1 MEKMRLAKPP
11 GIWHP
16 VANMKMFA
24 LMTLAVSLAY
34 PVFAA
39 DDAAPILW
47 TGTATN
53 AAGAAIATITV
64 DSSEAPD
71 LAVWGQKAGEVCAKW
86 YPIMCEL
93 LDSPGF
99 KPYSKVSLAF
109 KKDLHSPAATGRD
122 SIDISANYVREH
134 TNDIG
139 MIVHELTHVVQAYPN
154 PNPGWVTEGIAD
166 YVRISRFEPNARR
179 PRVRPN
185 RDTYHDAY
193 KTTAMFFEWVEKKY
207 DKTLVTK
214 LNRAMRE
221 GKFKIELFKEYT
233 GKTVD
238 ELWSEYIK
246 NIRTPA
252 IAPAHSEK

>member
-1 MEKMRLAKPP
+1 M
-11 GIWHP
+11 I
-16 VANMKMFA
+16 A
-24 LMTLAVSLAY
+24 LMTLVVSLAC
-34 PVFAA
+34 PAFAA
-39 DDAAPILW
+39 DDAAPKLW

-53 AAGAAIATITV
+53 AAGAVIATITV

-71 LAVWGQKAGEVCAKW
+71 LEAWGQKAGEICVKW

-99 KPYSKVSLAF
+99 KPYPKVSLSF
-109 KKDLHSPAATGRD
+109 KKDLDNPAATGRD
-122 SIDISANYVREH
+122 FIGISASYVREH
-134 TNDIG
+134 TNDFG
-139 MIVHELTHVVQAYPN
+139 MIVHELTHVVQAYPSA
-154 PNPGWVTEGIAD
+154 NPGWVTEGIAD
-166 YVRISRFEPNARR
+166 YVRIARFEPNARR
-179 PRVRPN
+179 PRVRPD

-214 LNRAMRE
+214 LNCAMRE
-221 GKFKIELFKEYT
+221 RKFKIELFKEYT

-246 NIRTPA
+246 SARTPA
-252 IAPAHSEK
+252 IAPVQSGK